1 MKIKTLQ
8 ECQKSHL
15 LMVLQKTAWDLDKTA
30 RLLQVPL
37 VHVEEKIRQY
47 GLKNADHESFD
58 NSPSSLTPKKE
69 VPHET
74 QDS

>member
-8 ECQKSHL
+8 ECQKAHL

-37 VHVEEKIRQY
+37 ARVKEKIRQY
-47 GLKNADHESFD
+47 GLKNADQ
-58 NSPSSLTPKKE
+58 PSLTPEKE
-69 VPHET
+69 VPHES

>member
-8 ECQKSHL
+8 ECQKAHL

-37 VHVEEKIRQY
+37 ARVKEKIRQY
-47 GLKNADHESFD
+47 GLINADQESTTVTYPRKGG
-58 NSPSSLTPKKE
+58 SP
-69 VPHET
+69 
-74 QDS
+74 